1 MRHCLA
7 VLEALGVGELRR
19 GLALLGGGPLRGG
32 RGQRG
37 AAWWAASGRTGET
50 AEGFVKKCA
59 R

>member
-19 GLALLGGGPLRGG
+19 GLALLGGGPVRGG

-37 AAWWAASGRTGET
+37 APEALRGGQRVVGP
-50 AEGFVKKCA
+50 GKRQGVL
-59 R
+59 